1 MNNLQELQKLAGIDI
16 TESLRRTSEKIKGLD
31 GPFNTN
37 KRRGL
42 YFDPKENRFY
52 DRNSDHYVD
61 LVDGEDDPRKAQ
73 VKTITDA
80 KNIDEEVEVKEAV
93 DAPRFDHAAY
103 KAKVRTM
110 SDDALRFTMK
120 DAHEAIKA
128 NPDSE
133 KAKSGYYADE
143 INYCSDELHRRKTT
157 NESTTPEK
165 VGLLFD
171 PNDFVKQMEKTFRDS
186 VESIS
191 YHHTDADA
199 DRADKYKL
207 PKDVKKAC
215 TERIAELKAAIDVED
230 DKGYNDKSI
239 KEQAIECIEQILQNL
254 SSNDA
259 EGFKQSVIYL
269 DTLMSILVDLM
280 PAQLLKY
287 LRVGR
292 NYGKD
297 PSTEPV

>member
-31 GPFNTN
+31 GPYNTN

-52 DRNSDHYVD
+52 DRASDHYVD
-61 LVDGEDDPRKAQ
+61 LADGEDDPRNEQ
-73 VKTITDA
+73 VKAVTNA
-80 KNIDEEVEVKEAV
+80 KNLDETAVEEAV
-93 DAPRFDHAAY
+93 AAPKFDHAAY
-103 KAKVRTM
+103 KAKVRNM
-110 SDDALRFTMK
+110 SDDALRYTMK

-133 KAKSGYYADE
+133 KSKSGYYADE

-157 NESTTPEK
+157 NESATPEK
-165 VGLLFD
+165 VGVLFD
-171 PNDFVKQMEKTFRDS
+171 PNDFVKQMEKTFKDS

-191 YHHTDADA
+191 YHYSDADA
-199 DRADKYKL
+199 DRADKFKL

-215 TERIAELKAAIDVED
+215 NDRIAELKAAIDVED

-259 EGFKQSVIYL
+259 EGFKQSVIFL
-269 DTLMSILVDLM
+269 DSLMSILIDLM

-292 NYGKD
+292 NYGND
-297 PSTEPV
+297 PSTIPV

>member
-16 TESLRRTSEKIKGLD
+16 TESLRRTSEKIKGLE

-37 KRRGL
+37 KRKGL

-52 DRNSDHYVD
+52 DRQSDHYVD
-61 LVDGEDDPRKAQ
+61 LVDGEDDPRKEQ
-73 VKTITDA
+73 VKKITDA
-80 KNIDEEVEVKEAV
+80 KNIDEAAVEEAV
-93 DAPRFDHAAY
+93 AAPKFDHEGYPARL
-103 KAKVRTM
+103 KGK
-110 SDDALRFTMK
+110 SDSELHAIMK
-120 DAHEAIKA
+120 DCRAAIKA
-128 NPDSE
+128 NPDAE
-133 KAKSGYYADE
+133 KVKSGYYEDE
-143 INYCSDELHRRKTT
+143 INYCANELHRRKTT
-157 NESTTPEK
+157 NESATPEK
-165 VGLLFD
+165 VGLLFH
-171 PNDFVKQMEKTFRDS
+171 PNDFVKQMEKTFKDS
-186 VESIS
+186 VDAIS
-191 YHHTDADA
+191 YHYSDADA

-215 TERIAELKAAIDVED
+215 TDRIAELKAAIDVED

-254 SSNDA
+254 SANDA

-269 DTLMSILVDLM
+269 DTLMSILIDLM

-297 PSTEPV
+297 PSTIPV